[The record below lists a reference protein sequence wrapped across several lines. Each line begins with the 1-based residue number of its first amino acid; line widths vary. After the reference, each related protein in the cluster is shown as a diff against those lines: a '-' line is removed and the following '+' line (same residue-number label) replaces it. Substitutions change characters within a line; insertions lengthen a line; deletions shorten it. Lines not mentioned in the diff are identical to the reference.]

1 MQLRKICAH
10 PYLFG
15 GIEDPK
21 APPYGDHLIEN
32 SGKMQLLDKLL
43 KKLLKEKHK
52 ILVFSQFV
60 IFLKILEDFCIY
72 RNYKYSIITGESSLE
87 NRD

>member
-1 MQLRKICAH
+1 MQLRKVCAH

-43 KKLLKEKHK
+43 KKLLK
-52 ILVFSQFV
+52 
-60 IFLKILEDFCIY
+60 
-72 RNYKYSIITGESSLE
+72 
-87 NRD
+87 